1 MKRVA
6 LLIGA
11 MAILLTVSS
20 GTAGAEETQTLTGE
34 FWWTHRGT
42 TGDLEAIFT
51 PKGEGKW
58 EVAFHFDYRGKSH
71 VYSGTAEGSLTSG
84 ELKGTVLN
92 ERKDRTFTFSGTVKD
107 GKFTGTHAEAEDDGE
122 RETGTFSLGV

>member
-6 LLIGA
+6 LLIAA

-20 GTAGAEETQTLTGE
+20 GFAGAEETQTLTGE
-34 FWWTHRGT
+34 FVWTHRGAS
-42 TGDLEAIFT
+42 GDLEAIFT

-58 EVAFHFDYRGKSH
+58 EVAFHFEFRGKPH

-84 ELKGTVLN
+84 ALKGTVLN
-92 ERKDRTFTFSGTVKD
+92 EGKKRTFTFNGTVKD
-107 GKFTGTHAEAEDDGE
+107 GKFTGTHAEVGDDGDQ
-122 RETGTFSLGV
+122 ETGTLSLGG